1 MVLRQ
6 ELHRMK
12 NRRLL
17 VVMLVL
23 AAYFTMPVYA
33 ADTRIITDM
42 DDRKI
47 EVPVNPQRIACMHG
61 VSSDRI
67 IMLGKG
73 GSLVLTM
80 KPSLWAYKLY
90 PEIRN
95 VETVMPPF
103 IGNVERLLKLKTDL
117 VLYSPYPGEAE
128 KYRAA
133 GINTACGFSAQKRPR
148 TMKDFMD
155 NFKRQVMF
163 FGDLLG
169 PDAKVRAINYCQ
181 YFDEKINRILAITSK
196 ISPKDRPTVFY
207 GGRQGDLL
215 ASQGKASVLNWF
227 TEVAGG
233 NFLTQAHDNNFTTVN
248 LEEVLMWN
256 PDVIFISGWGNTPES
271 VRKNPNWASLK
282 AVKNGKLYFIPTGSF
297 AWEFASG
304 ESVLL
309 AIFMAKALHPDLF
322 KDWDMVSEMKKFYAE
337 VYGKTVTD
345 TDAERILKCLP
356 PTATK

>member
-1 MVLRQ
+1 MKKFLFVLI
-6 ELHRMK
+6 LFSTFLGFVGHCD
-12 NRRLL
+12 
-17 VVMLVL
+17 VH
-23 AAYFTMPVYA
+23 A

-80 KPSLWAYKLY
+80 KPSPWAFKLY

-95 VETVMPPF
+95 AETVAPPF
-103 IGNVERLLKLKTDL
+103 TGNIERLLKLKTDL

-133 GINTACGFSAQKRPR
+133 GLRTACGFSAQKRPR

-169 PDAKVRAINYCQ
+169 PDAKVRAINYCK
-181 YFDEKINRILAITSK
+181 YFDMKINRILAVTSR
-196 ISPKDRPTVFY
+196 IPQKDRPTVYY

-215 ASQGKASVLNWF
+215 ASQGRASVLHWF

-233 NFLTQAHDNNFTTVN
+233 NFLTQAHDSNFTEVN
-248 LEEVLMWN
+248 MEEVLAWN
-256 PDVIFISGWGNTPES
+256 PDVIFISGWGNSPES
-271 VRKNPNWASLK
+271 VRKNPNWGAMR
-282 AVKNGKLYFIPTGSF
+282 AVKNGKLYLIPNGIF
-297 AWEFASG
+297 AWEYASG

-309 AIFMAKALHPDLF
+309 AIYMAKVLHPERF
-322 KDWDMVSEMKKFYAE
+322 KDWDMIREMKTFYAE
-337 VYGKTVTD
+337 VYGKTITD
-345 TDAERILKCLP
+345 NDAERILQCRP
-356 PTATK
+356 PAAER

>member
-1 MVLRQ
+1 
-6 ELHRMK
+6 MK

-17 VVMLVL
+17 IMAILLVL
-23 AAYFTMPVYA
+23 FGSMCAHA

-67 IMLGKG
+67 ILLGKG
-73 GSLVLTM
+73 SALVLTM
-80 KPSLWAYKLY
+80 KPSPWAYKLY

-95 VETVMPPF
+95 VETIMPPF
-103 IGNVERLLKLKTDL
+103 TGNVERLLKLKTDL

-133 GINTACGFSAQKRPR
+133 GLSTACGFSAQKRPR

-169 PDAKVRAINYCQ
+169 PDAKARAINYCK
-181 YFDEKINRILAITSK
+181 YFDRKINRILSLTSK
-196 ISPKDRPTVFY
+196 IPQKDRPTVYY

-215 ASQGKASVLNWF
+215 ASQGRASVLHWF

-233 NFLTQAHDNNFTTVN
+233 NLLTQSHDSNFTEVN
-248 LEEVLMWN
+248 MEEVLAWN
-256 PDVIFISGWGNTPES
+256 PDVIFVSGWGNTLDS
-271 VRKNPNWASLK
+271 VRKNPNWTSLK
-282 AVKNGKLYFIPTGSF
+282 AVKTDNLYLIPNGIF
-297 AWEFASG
+297 A
-304 ESVLL
+304 
-309 AIFMAKALHPDLF
+309 
-322 KDWDMVSEMKKFYAE
+322 
-337 VYGKTVTD
+337 
-345 TDAERILKCLP
+345 
-356 PTATK
+356 